1 MHIRQ
6 PEWCIANNGSLF
18 ASCIAAGI
26 YATNTAEAC
35 HYITQHSHCEV
46 VVLDGNKQLEKY
58 INLTAKDYPSLKALV
73 VYAEDVLDQV
83 RNIKLSPL
91 KNNDVRKSGVGSDG
105 VGWDEMV

>member
-1 MHIRQ
+1 M
-6 PEWCIANNGSLF
+6 F

-58 INLTAKDYPSLKALV
+58 INLTAKDYPNLKALV
-73 VYAEDVLDQV
+73 VYAEDTLDQV
-83 RNIKLSPL
+83 REEEMLNAGVFL
-91 KNNDVRKSGVGSDG
+91 KMLWYVM
-105 VGWDEMV
+105 E